1 MDSKDIILKNKAR
14 IVYKRIPQY
23 HSVSVGMFI
32 KAGSRFET
40 EENSGVSHLIEH
52 LLFKGTKKRSCNS
65 IKEEIEGVGGT
76 FNGFTSEEI
85 TCYWIKILGDYF
97 DLSFDVLSDM
107 IQNPSMKNEDIEK
120 ERRVVLEEINMYRDI
135 PARYVFEVFDRQLF
149 DNHPLGQPIA
159 GTPESVKGMS
169 KENILNYMKN
179 CYTSENIVVSIT
191 GNVSEQQV
199 VETSEKY
206 LNSLKSKNENMCTEW
221 TKKTSGPSLK
231 NIYKKTEQTHI
242 AMGGIGISRL
252 DEKDYVLKALNVI
265 FGGNMSSRLF
275 NRIREEM
282 SLAYAIRSMTS
293 SYNDTGSY
301 VIYAGVSP
309 ENTEKCIS
317 AVLDE
322 MKKIKDHG
330 ISENELARAKK
341 FLSSQLLMGLE
352 DNLEYMLWIGEQKL
366 MKDSVTTKKK
376 ILKQIESVS
385 TKDIKELAETLFK
398 PSNFYVSLIGPQADE
413 SEILKVASKL

>member
-1 MDSKDIILKNKAR
+1 
-14 IVYKRIPQY
+14 
-23 HSVSVGMFI
+23 
-32 KAGSRFET
+32 
-40 EENSGVSHLIEH
+40 
-52 LLFKGTKKRSCNS
+52 
-65 IKEEIEGVGGT
+65 
-76 FNGFTSEEI
+76 
-85 TCYWIKILGDYF
+85 
-97 DLSFDVLSDM
+97 
-107 IQNPSMKNEDIEK
+107 
-120 ERRVVLEEINMYRDI
+120 MY
-135 PARYVFEVFDRQLF
+135 
-149 DNHPLGQPIA
+149 N
-159 GTPESVKGMS
+159 
-169 KENILNYMKN
+169 
-179 CYTSENIVVSIT
+179 
-191 GNVSEQQV
+191 
-199 VETSEKY
+199 
-206 LNSLKSKNENMCTEW
+206 EW
-221 TKKTSGPSLK
+221 TKKTSGPSQK
-231 NIYKKTEQTHI
+231 KIYKKTEQTHI

-330 ISENELARAKK
+330 ISENELVRAKK

-385 TKDIKELAETLFK
+385 TKDIKELAEILFK

>member
-179 CYTSENIVVSIT
+179 CY
-191 GNVSEQQV
+191 
-199 VETSEKY
+199 
-206 LNSLKSKNENMCTEW
+206 L
-221 TKKTSGPSLK
+221 
-231 NIYKKTEQTHI
+231 
-242 AMGGIGISRL
+242 
-252 DEKDYVLKALNVI
+252 
-265 FGGNMSSRLF
+265 
-275 NRIREEM
+275 
-282 SLAYAIRSMTS
+282 
-293 SYNDTGSY
+293 
-301 VIYAGVSP
+301 
-309 ENTEKCIS
+309 
-317 AVLDE
+317 
-322 MKKIKDHG
+322 
-330 ISENELARAKK
+330 
-341 FLSSQLLMGLE
+341 
-352 DNLEYMLWIGEQKL
+352 
-366 MKDSVTTKKK
+366 
-376 ILKQIESVS
+376 
-385 TKDIKELAETLFK
+385 
-398 PSNFYVSLIGPQADE
+398 
-413 SEILKVASKL
+413 

>member
-1 MDSKDIILKNKAR
+1 
-14 IVYKRIPQY
+14 
-23 HSVSVGMFI
+23 VGMFI

-52 LLFKGTKKRSCNS
+52 LLFKGTKKRNCNS

-85 TCYWIKILGDYF
+85 TCYWVKILGDYF

-107 IQNPSMKNEDIEK
+107 IQNPLMKNEDIEK

-206 LNSLKSKNENMCTEW
+206 LNSLKSKNENMYTEW

-322 MKKIKDHG
+322 MKKIKDNG
-330 ISENELARAKK
+330 ISENELVRAKK

-385 TKDIKELAETLFK
+385 TKDIKELAEILFK